1 MLYHFKVYCLIF
13 ISDCGESN
21 MAVEGDDSCLSIK
34 PVPRYSQSIGSTIRF
49 DCEARSNTMSEA
61 KFGYCPVQVC
71 QLNGTW
77 STASLSCASKLD

>member
-1 MLYHFKVYCLIF
+1 MLYYFKVYCLIF

-34 PVPRYSQSIGSTIRF
+34 PVPRYSQSIGSIIRF

-61 KFGYCPVQVC
+61 KFRYCPVQVC

-77 STASLSCASKLD
+77 STASLSCASK